1 MSDEEF
7 AVDNA
12 IHIQLAFDANRFI
25 QGERQVCR
33 EVKPFF
39 GDVHHLAKGRGLL
52 AHHKTASNN
61 RDAKLVALILHLP
74 NPLADSDEVI
84 TISPRGSFST
94 SDRLVLQWR
103 ELERGRD

>member
-1 MSDEEF
+1 MRDEEF
-7 AVDNA
+7 AVDDA

-25 QGERQVCR
+25 RGERQVCR

-52 AHHKTASNN
+52 ARHKTASSN
-61 RDAKLVALILHLP
+61 RYAKLVALVLHQP
-74 NPLADSDEVI
+74 NPSADRDDII
-84 TISPRGSFST
+84 TKSPRGSFST
-94 SDRLVLQWR
+94 SDRLVSQRR